1 MKLFLLALIFI
12 FNFSFLEKNWGT
24 GNSHIDHEQI
34 CDSIFP
40 EEGLWDFIVDVATYT
55 ENDKCKMFYN
65 STGKSYKSFCDDRD
79 NVSLS
84 YLCGDPVLGDTDSIR
99 AYMHCNNHES
109 TNRCMEFSPKYTDM
123 VNQYAQGNQLSLG
136 SLDEMGGEHTTP
148 QEDCDPRHSG
158 SGCEDNTGKSTGV
171 VGPPRPLSEIC
182 YDKEN
187 LQEVNQPVSKKPTS
201 CEKQGLLTHEEAEVE
216 AIKSLA
222 GEREGQSSEESC
234 KVAKESVDSCSAD
247 DSTCRKFSN
256 FTYLVGEDA
265 SKIEELKGA
274 AHKYSVSM
282 INKAGHAGA
291 KTAWAQYLSNL
302 IQICVKKCGYET
314 RQQECVSDNLPGC
327 QGYKENESY
336 CNSKEGQVQSLYVE
350 AAGHGAMA
358 AVEKANSYL
367 AKGKGVPPE
376 GSFKTNSP
384 CEGLSSVP
392 VEQGGFDESKCREEC
407 KNNPSYHHKPICQYY
422 ANGGKAISPNI
433 VGEGGRPGFSFP
445 QGDSYGEGGEDG
457 GYYGDEDNPQDKL
470 KPVQADHNK
479 APGASGSQGRSGGSV
494 PFGGGGGS
502 GGARGGNSS
511 GGQHVASN
519 PPLDTNILGPPGRT
533 RGGGGFMSS
542 RPRGGSSSN
551 TNKARKPVSLQDFM
565 KAMNRKKK
573 YKNKGNLNIQRRVA
587 GFRPNKDVAA
597 KSENLFKLIHMN
609 MARNCAQGRLYRCR

>member
-1 MKLFLLALIFI
+1 MI
-12 FNFSFLEKNWGT
+12 
-24 GNSHIDHEQI
+24 
-34 CDSIFP
+34 P
-40 EEGLWDFIVDVATYT
+40 
-55 ENDKCKMFYN
+55 
-65 STGKSYKSFCDDRD
+65 
-79 NVSLS
+79 
-84 YLCGDPVLGDTDSIR
+84 P
-99 AYMHCNNHES
+99 
-109 TNRCMEFSPKYTDM
+109 PPPPP
-123 VNQYAQGNQLSLG
+123 
-136 SLDEMGGEHTTP
+136 HTHT
-148 QEDCDPRHSG
+148 HSG
-158 SGCEDNTGKSTGV
+158 SGCEDNTGKSAGV
-171 VGPPRPLSEIC
+171 VGSPSSPSEIC
-182 YDKEN
+182 YDKES
-187 LQEVNQPVSKKPTS
+187 LKEVPVSKKTTS
-201 CEKQGLLTHEEAEVE
+201 CEKQGLLTHEEAEAE

-234 KVAKESVDSCSAD
+234 KMAKESVDSCSAD

-291 KTAWAQYLSNL
+291 KAAWAQYLSNL
-302 IQICVKKCGYET
+302 IQICIKKCGYET

-336 CNSKEGQVQSLYVE
+336 CNSKEDQVQGLYVE

-384 CEGLSSVP
+384 CEGLSTVP

-407 KNNPSYHHKPICQYY
+407 KNNPSYHHRPICQYY

-445 QGDSYGEGGEDG
+445 QGDEGGEDG

-479 APGASGSQGRSGGSV
+479 APGASSSPGQSGGRVSA
-494 PFGGGGGS
+494 GGGGGG
-502 GGARGGNSS
+502 GGAGGDNGS

-519 PPLDTNILGPPGRT
+519 TPLDTNILGPPGRT

-542 RPRGGSSSN
+542 RPRGGSSNNKSN
-551 TNKARKPVSLQDFM
+551 VRKPVSLQDFM

-573 YKNKGNLNIQRRVA
+573 YKNKGNLNMQRRIA
-587 GFRPNKDVAA
+587 GFRPNREVAA